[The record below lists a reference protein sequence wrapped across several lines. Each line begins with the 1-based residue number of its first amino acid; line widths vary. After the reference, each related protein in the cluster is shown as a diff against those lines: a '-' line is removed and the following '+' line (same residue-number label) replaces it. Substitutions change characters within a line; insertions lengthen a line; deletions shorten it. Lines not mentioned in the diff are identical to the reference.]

1 MPTRHPIEYEITPDK
16 IEEGSRWVTVN
27 LKNIGDEPL
36 AELGVQLH
44 SMDEYSLAVVDEGN
58 YVESLDPGEE
68 IEIPFRVSAELTGWV
83 YVVVEGRKG
92 EEQFGWESPGVRIR
106 VGEPAAELISVFAL
120 TAPYPS
126 PGERLRCE
134 ATVQGLEP
142 TGSLRL
148 EFWAQQPSGEVKDLV
163 TLENL
168 RVSSGEEK
176 DYTTEITPE
185 QRGEYVIHAYLY
197 DDEERIGHATDT
209 VYVGQA
215 EAAPLERPELPP
227 EE

>member
-1 MPTRHPIEYEITPDK
+1 MPTRHPIAYEIIPDK

-27 LKNIGDEPL
+27 LKNIGDGPL

-44 SMDEYSLAVVDEGN
+44 SMDEYSIAVVDEGN
-58 YVESLDPGEE
+58 YVESLDPAEE
-68 IEIPFRVSAELTGWV
+68 VEIPFRISAELTGWV
-83 YVVVEGRKG
+83 YVVIEGRKG
-92 EEQFGWESPGVRIR
+92 EEQLGWESPGVRIR
-106 VGEPAAELISVFAL
+106 VGEPAAELVSVFAL

-134 ATVQGLEP
+134 ATVRGLEP
-142 TGSLRL
+142 TGNLRL

-168 RVSSGEEK
+168 RVSSGEER

-185 QRGEYVIHAYLY
+185 QKGEYVIHGYLY